1 MKNELK
7 SVTVSSFQNL
17 AENQQIK
24 FDGPGMYGLIGKNLD
39 DGGSNASGKSALT
52 RAITVGAVGLGYVGI
67 NSNGLKN
74 RKLGIAPKIVE
85 EWNLSGKN
93 VVIDRTIGGKLTVT
107 VDGIDLVG
115 KSDEIQTKLNVLFGM
130 SPEHLIHL
138 THKMQESFG
147 GFLLMKDAD
156 KKDFLGSFFE
166 TASIDKASAA
176 NDGHLKD
183 LSKKNVEN
191 SERLRIMIGQLG
203 SLKTEVDALTQKVAK
218 YTSTEF
224 ISTVAA
230 KKSELTHKELELDVI
245 QSTSL
250 EALLEINPDYQKM
263 MGDLNQARAALE
275 SSDSANSKAMIDQL
289 SQEALG
295 LETSINSP
303 IAVPG
308 EMMARLTE
316 VDGKLS
322 ALKAQQLSTSRL
334 QAQKATKEQEVAK
347 LQAKASGLAPDVCST
362 CGQSVSTEIF
372 KKIQQTAND
381 EIVAAAFSLAELNR
395 QLEHFSGDSSTES
408 DLNGQKNSLLSDIAA
423 YKASQNKDHLK
434 SALANVRSRIQLEN
448 AKRADLERAI
458 QSTTASMNFLRST
471 MQQNYNLQLGKLS
484 AELSSIK
491 KDIQALEQEAT
502 NATTMLTGVNLKYQ
516 EQADQVV
523 LLEQSISQTS
533 KELLVRNKV
542 SEILSRNGFI
552 GYIFDTILEEINS
565 EVNENI
571 KQIPVISRL
580 SMYFTPDKT
589 VKTTGAV
596 NKNITYNIFDFGDE
610 ISFETLSGSEK
621 ESLLAAVD
629 VAVDTI
635 LCYRLG
641 IDINYKILDEQ
652 FGWVDGDNKEHLL
665 EFIKNKYRDKIVM
678 IVDHGSELNAAI
690 DKKITVTKQNGI
702 ATVSCQSIS

>member
-24 FDGPGMYGLIGKNLD
+24 FDGPGMYGLIGKNED

-67 NSNGLKN
+67 TSSGLKN
-74 RKLGIAPKIVE
+74 RKLGIAPNIIE

-93 VVIDRTIGGKLTVT
+93 VLIDRTIGGKLAVT
-107 VDGIDLVG
+107 VDGVDLTG
-115 KSDEIQTKLNVLFGM
+115 KSDEIQTKLNALFGM

-156 KKDFLGSFFE
+156 KKDFLGSFFD
-166 TASIDKASAA
+166 TVKIDVASTK
-176 NDGHLKD
+176 NDAELKK
-183 LSKKNVEN
+183 LSTKNVEN
-191 SERLRIMIGQLG
+191 SERLKVTLGQLA
-203 SLKTEVDALTQKVAK
+203 SLKTEVDVLTQKVAK

-224 ISTVAA
+224 ISSVAA

-250 EALLEINPDYQKM
+250 VALLEINADYQKM
-263 MGDLNQARAALE
+263 MGDLNQAKSALE
-275 SSDSANSKAMIDQL
+275 SFASADAQASIAQL
-289 SQEALG
+289 SEEAAN
-295 LETSINSP
+295 LEKSINSP
-303 IAVPG
+303 ISVPS
-308 EMMARLTE
+308 EMMLKLSDI
-316 VDGKLS
+316 DGKLS
-322 ALKAQQLSTSRL
+322 ALKAQQLTTSRL
-334 QAQKATKEQEVAK
+334 LAQKTAKEQEVAK
-347 LQAKASGLAPDVCST
+347 LQAKAAALAPDTCST
-362 CGQSVSTEIF
+362 CGQSVSIEIF
-372 KKIQQTAND
+372 KKIQDAANN
-381 EIVAAAFSLAELNR
+381 EIVAVAFSIAELTR

-408 DLNGQKNSLLSDIAA
+408 DLSGQKNSLLSDIAS
-423 YKASQNKDHLK
+423 YRASQNKDHLK
-434 SALANVRSRIQLEN
+434 SALANVRSRIQLEIS
-448 AKRADLERAI
+448 KRTELERAI
-458 QSTTASMNFLRST
+458 HNTTSSINFLRAT
-471 MQQNYNLQLGKLS
+471 LEQNYNLQLGKLS
-484 AELSSIK
+484 AELGSIK
-491 KDIQALEQEAT
+491 QDIQALEQEAIS
-502 NATTMLTGVNLKYQ
+502 ATQMLSGINVKYQ
-516 EQADQVV
+516 EQASQVNT
-523 LLEQSISQTS
+523 LEQSISQTAR
-533 KELLVRNKV
+533 ELLIRNKV

-580 SMYFTPDKT
+580 SMYFTPDTT

-596 NKNITYNIFDFGDE
+596 NKNITYKIFDAGDE

-621 ESLLAAVD
+621 ESLLTATD

-641 IDINYKILDEQ
+641 VDINYKILDEQ

-690 DKKITVTKQNGI
+690 DKKIIITKQNGI
-702 ATVSCQSIS
+702 ATVSCQSMS